1 MMSALPP
8 ESPRGGGGNIEPTT
22 WIHDTEPFVWPQPS
36 TRSRSQVDAWPQPSP
51 EGPVAALD
59 AEGSATRGH
68 PPSRSWVLGNSRHGL
83 RDPVLRQVQEDH
95 PVRASHHPPGRQV
108 ASDLGTLGTLGTSLG
123 RAGRIRQLLGALG
136 AVLERVV
143 RMWRDPPKGRSSPGS
158 TGSNHAHDEARAKS
172 RRHQGLQPGPLVADA
187 APSEAVRRKLVAIT
201 LPQWLRSWSVDAN
214 WIEDAAAAR

>member
-1 MMSALPP
+1 MSQLLGYMIP
-8 ESPRGGGGNIEPTT
+8 
-22 WIHDTEPFVWPQPS
+22 
-36 TRSRSQVDAWPQPSP
+36 SRSCGLSLQHEAGRTCDAWPLPSP
-51 EGPVAALD
+51 EEPVAALD

-158 TGSNHAHDEARAKS
+158 TGSNHAHDETRAKS
-172 RRHQGLQPGPLVADA
+172 RRHLGLQPGPLVADA
-187 APSEAVRRKLVAIT
+187 NGALIHEVLGELRFAKRCRGKRKSPACEAVASGSMLKIALVA
-201 LPQWLRSWSVDAN
+201 PVVERHERA
-214 WIEDAAAAR
+214 